1 MRRARILCERL
12 VFVSILVGTA
22 YFFAEFM
29 TMYDARTRYISFCLL
44 ILIYTI
50 SYILAILPEIIN
62 SVKYTLFYKTRKRK
76 IYTYSLKRGL
86 LSKRKV
92 NNKDIKIDNL
102 IDTNFLF
109 INQDFIDTEKWKGWY
124 CLRDITPSSPKTTT
138 APNAYTFPKNNS
150 TASAPRDITKVIPNT
165 NGYVKKEKDSLWHNQ
180 EMVKRS
186 RCNNKEINEH
196 VLQKGGK
203 NKKYIIDSCEEF
215 EKICQ
220 KDLRKTMKIKDKII
234 KYIELNGEKEDVT
247 DEDVTDEDVAEEVVT
262 KRTALTAEEES
273 FRENYNP
280 SSAVKKGKGK
290 IGSFLYDSKYLNI
303 KNEDCTEEKI
313 KFRNSKKKYI
323 CLKLNRMFSR
333 KRELK
338 RWKTSYLSGFRSNTN
353 KYTLHSFYDRNKH
366 VQKDTD
372 FSRWHNFF
380 LKCIVNIKVIFVKF
394 CKNTSFLICDLI
406 ITLLLLSVWIN
417 VHKYFSRNNVDID
430 TGMFNWN
437 TNNIPHT
444 YKTLEGYIQY
454 MILYDICIKFGL
466 FISANHILSFWF
478 LLNML
483 NTPFLYLIVS
493 FFTKVTFLRY
503 GWLYLSGPFR
513 FLNFLRIENL
523 LAQSNHHNKVNFP
536 VINLSIQ
543 IIVVI
548 YTYAC
553 IHLLIEQPCKGNYK
567 LYDYVFSG
575 MQTVTTAAMGRGTC
589 FPFTLQSKIIHT
601 FYIFMTFTYIH
612 YKIRYL
618 KNHMVEEKKIYGKIP
633 NIGSHYFVIIGHIKP
648 IALYIIV
655 SELQIAYN
663 NLEEIIILTSLPV
676 KFYLNIIRLLNKKGS
691 CQISVCLYDL
701 NKPFP
706 LKIKKIISYSSG
718 IFLCNNIINTHH
730 NIANDMETL
739 KRYNEIT
746 SLGPFNKY
754 ISIFLNSM
762 CNYNI
767 LLKRNY
773 RNIICL
779 NDLKMKLFAK
789 TLDDCP
795 GMFLLILLFFIN
807 TPQKLK
813 FRHSY
818 ILSKYFDNLEQ
829 TLQPDLPSVSSS
841 SGDEDTYGE
850 ESLGEESPGKESP
863 GKESHEDRRH
873 INLDISRSLKPNS
886 LKRGKIIRRGKFYQM
901 DIGKKG
907 NCTQE
912 EEREKYIKNIFPND
926 SQNGRKIGS
935 GGRSGG
941 RRILSAFPILQKKK
955 KNDNLNRNFLSH
967 DFDEKLCFNSYNNYL
982 NYIKGIKYNIHKIK
996 LPNIFFNFHF
1006 TTIVQYMYMNYN
1018 SFVIG
1023 IINECN
1029 EVKLN
1034 PVNFIYTCSDI
1045 EFVLLTDKYHILQK
1059 IQTLKSVQLDWLN
1072 SIESLK
1078 VKRKP
1083 NVSHRSGGTEEI
1095 HNRGNDNGR
1104 ESNTYK
1110 GCGNKPEKTGGG
1122 GAFFNPV
1129 LGIFK
1134 VENYLQAQTI
1144 FGLKG
1149 GFTERDDNG
1158 SPCNNHHHRHRHSD
1172 SGGKRGRSE
1181 HADFTVL
1188 IHWPQSLNTFLK
1200 ILNKRRKHNVIVLGD
1215 QVPSY
1220 VYNNSLSRYSIC
1232 YMQKSPLFIF
1242 NLVLAGILVC
1252 KKCIIFK
1259 NYLKLN
1265 SHQNIISY
1273 NEKTKSINYFEY
1285 MCEHN
1290 DSELIIIYN
1299 NIQTIFRR
1307 RDVCQS
1313 FLHRCIE
1320 KSAPSDLY
1328 ADYLEKKL
1336 SRGRRQ
1342 EDNLYHG
1349 ETQQGETQQGETQQG
1364 ERRYGGKMRR
1374 RNVYLLVE
1382 LNSALSVQYLNN
1394 EVYTN
1399 VDYVRRGANRLN
1411 MKRAHN
1417 LLFLENY
1424 KKQIQFFKYGNLLV
1438 ENIYK
1443 KIEHIFVDNYYFYL
1457 YFLQFTSA
1465 SIFIDEL
1472 MYHLIGYTFPIKNNS
1487 LNISTVEAF
1496 IKGTYADGKRKLKTD
1511 LLLKGI
1517 HPKYHS
1523 RNFFFLFQKWL
1534 RKGAIVIGVYRCNEE
1549 NNMSIVIPCPQRD
1562 FIMHKTDKVYV
1573 LQSEY
1578 RSAAK

>member
-22 YFFAEFM
+22 YFFADFM
-29 TMYDARTRYISFCLL
+29 TMYDTRTRYISFCLL
-44 ILIYTI
+44 MLIYTI

-92 NNKDIKIDNL
+92 NKKDIKIDNL

-124 CLRDITPSSPKTTT
+124 SLRDITPSSPQATT
-138 APNAYTFPKNNS
+138 APNASTFCKNTS
-150 TASAPRDITKVIPNT
+150 TASANSDITKVIPNT
-165 NGYVKKEKDSLWHNQ
+165 SGYVKKKKDPLLHNE

-186 RCNNKEINEH
+186 RCRNKEINEY

-234 KYIELNGEKEDVT
+234 KYIELNGEKEEDLT
-247 DEDVTDEDVAEEVVT
+247 DEDPTDEDLTDEVVA
-262 KRTALTAEEES
+262 KRTTVTAEEES

-280 SSAVKKGKGK
+280 SCAVKKGKGK
-290 IGSFLYDSKYLNI
+290 IGSFLYDPKYLNI

-338 RWKTSYLSGFRSNTN
+338 RWKTSYFSGFRSNTN

-417 VHKYFSRNNVDID
+417 VHKYLSRNNVDID

-437 TNNIPHT
+437 T
-444 YKTLEGYIQY
+444 
-454 MILYDICIKFGL
+454 
-466 FISANHILSFWF
+466 
-478 LLNML
+478 
-483 NTPFLYLIVS
+483 
-493 FFTKVTFLRY
+493 R
-503 GWLYLSGPFR
+503 
-513 FLNFLRIENL
+513 
-523 LAQSNHHNKVNFP
+523 
-536 VINLSIQ
+536 
-543 IIVVI
+543 
-548 YTYAC
+548 
-553 IHLLIEQPCKGNYK
+553 
-567 LYDYVFSG
+567 
-575 MQTVTTAAMGRGTC
+575 
-589 FPFTLQSKIIHT
+589 
-601 FYIFMTFTYIH
+601 
-612 YKIRYL
+612 
-618 KNHMVEEKKIYGKIP
+618 
-633 NIGSHYFVIIGHIKP
+633 HIKP

-706 LKIKKIISYSSG
+706 LKMKKIISYSSG
-718 IFLCNNIINTHH
+718 IFLCNNIMNTHH

-767 LLKRNY
+767 LLKRNF

-841 SGDEDTYGE
+841 SGDEESPGE
-850 ESLGEESPGKESP
+850 ESSGEKSPGEKSSGEKSP
-863 GKESHEDRRH
+863 VEESHEGKRQ
-873 INLDISRSLKPNS
+873 INLDISRSLKQNS
-886 LKRGKIIRRGKFYQM
+886 LKRGKIIRRGKFHRM

-912 EEREKYIKNIFPND
+912 GEREKYIKNVFPND
-926 SQNGRKIGS
+926 SQSGRKIGS
-935 GGRSGG
+935 RGRGEGGGGGTGTGTDRGRG
-941 RRILSAFPILQKKK
+941 RRILSVFPFLQKKK
-955 KNDNLNRNFLSH
+955 KNNNLNRNFLSH

-996 LPNIFFNFHF
+996 LPSIFFNFHF
-1006 TTIVQYMYMNYN
+1006 ITIVQYMYMNYN

-1023 IINECN
+1023 IINEYN

-1034 PVNFIYTCSDI
+1034 PVNFIYTSSDI

-1072 SIESLK
+1072 NIESFK

-1083 NVSHRSGGTEEI
+1083 NVSHRSGKTEVT
-1095 HNRGNDNGR
+1095 HNRGDDNRR
-1104 ESNTYK
+1104 ESDTYR
-1110 GCGNKPEKTGGG
+1110 GSGNKPEKAVE
-1122 GAFFNPV
+1122 GALFNPV

-1134 VENYLQAQTI
+1134 VENYLQALTI

-1149 GFTERDDNG
+1149 GCAQRNDNG
-1158 SPCNNHHHRHRHSD
+1158 NPCNNHNHNHHHRHHHRHSD
-1172 SGGKRGRSE
+1172 SRGTRGRSE

-1307 RDVCQS
+1307 RDICQS

-1320 KSAPSDLY
+1320 QSTPSDLY

-1342 EDNLYHG
+1342 EDSLYHG
-1349 ETQQGETQQGETQQG
+1349 EAHHGEAHHG
-1364 ERRYGGKMRR
+1364 ERHHGEMHHGKTHHGGKMRR

-1465 SIFIDEL
+1465 SVFIDEL

-1496 IKGTYADGKRKLKTD
+1496 IKGTYTDGKKKLKTD

-1523 RNFFFLFQKWL
+1523 RNFFFIFQKWL
-1534 RKGAIVIGVYRCNEE
+1534 RKGAIIIGVYRCNEE

-1578 RSAAK
+1578 RSASK